1 MGRRASAA
9 LDAFEMLTGLLL
21 ALTTAVL
28 WGLLPIA
35 LTVVLARLDPYTIT
49 WYRFAASALFLGTVL
64 AATQRLPAFGAISR
78 STWLLV
84 VIALAAL
91 VGNYVLYLVALVHAT
106 PTVNQTV
113 SQLAPMFLLL
123 GGLLVF
129 KERFTA
135 RQWAGFALLL
145 MGLLLFFNR
154 RLSELRDLSG
164 GLGLGVMLLVIA
176 AISWAAYGLVQ
187 KQLLRHLNSQQILWL
202 IYLGAIVVLLPAAS
216 PGAVRDLNALQAWM
230 LAFCCLNT
238 LIAYGAFAEALE
250 HLEVSRVS
258 AVLALTPVFTMGSLW
273 IASRFAP
280 GLLEPEG
287 LTIASVAGALL
298 VVGGS
303 ALCALGGSG
312 VPALPQP
319 PNGPVTLGSRD

>member
-1 MGRRASAA
+1 M
-9 LDAFEMLTGLLL
+9 
-21 ALTTAVL
+21 
-28 WGLLPIA
+28 
-35 LTVVLARLDPYTIT
+35 
-49 WYRFAASALFLGTVL
+49 
-64 AATQRLPAFGAISR
+64 
-78 STWLLV
+78 
-84 VIALAAL
+84 
-91 VGNYVLYLVALVHAT
+91 
-106 PTVNQTV
+106 
-113 SQLAPMFLLL
+113 
-123 GGLLVF
+123 
-129 KERFTA
+129 
-135 RQWAGFALLL
+135 
-145 MGLLLFFNR
+145 
-154 RLSELRDLSG
+154 
-164 GLGLGVMLLVIA
+164 
-176 AISWAAYGLVQ
+176 Q

-258 AVLALTPVFTMGSLW
+258 AVLALAPVFTMGSVW

-287 LTIASVAGALL
+287 LSIASVAGALL

-303 ALCALGGSG
+303 ALCALGGSR
-312 VPALPQP
+312 VPASPQA

>member
-1 MGRRASAA
+1 
-9 LDAFEMLTGLLL
+9 
-21 ALTTAVL
+21 
-28 WGLLPIA
+28 
-35 LTVVLARLDPYTIT
+35 
-49 WYRFAASALFLGTVL
+49 
-64 AATQRLPAFGAISR
+64 
-78 STWLLV
+78 
-84 VIALAAL
+84 
-91 VGNYVLYLVALVHAT
+91 
-106 PTVNQTV
+106 
-113 SQLAPMFLLL
+113 
-123 GGLLVF
+123 
-129 KERFTA
+129 
-135 RQWAGFALLL
+135 
-145 MGLLLFFNR
+145 
-154 RLSELRDLSG
+154 
-164 GLGLGVMLLVIA
+164 
-176 AISWAAYGLVQ
+176 
-187 KQLLRHLNSQQILWL
+187 
-202 IYLGAIVVLLPAAS
+202 
-216 PGAVRDLNALQAWM
+216 M

-258 AVLALTPVFTMGSLW
+258 AVLALAPVFTIGSLW